1 MTLKSP
7 PNDLLDERDRILD
20 ELSDLVNINYTEAED
35 GQITLRIGNQ
45 IVLNGSTYNEVRAL
59 ERPYG
64 RGYHELFVGNAK
76 LILSD
81 GKLKAL
87 LDLRDSTIVKYMRK
101 LDEFVLFTT
110 DAINLIHRDGFESG
124 GVTTNLD
131 FSKDRVFLG

>member
-1 MTLKSP
+1 MMLNSP

-20 ELSDLVNINYTEAED
+20 ELSNLANINYTEAED

-45 IVLNGSTYNEVRAL
+45 IVLNGSTYRELRAL

-64 RGYHELFVGNAK
+64 KGYHELFVGNSQ

-87 LDLRDSTIVKYMRK
+87 MDLRDSSIVKYMRK
-101 LDEFVLFTT
+101 LDEFVL
-110 DAINLIHRDGFESG
+110 L
-124 GVTTNLD
+124 
-131 FSKDRVFLG
+131 